1 MAKAW
6 PNGRPKTTRIW
17 ALYMIKNGQILTSF
31 ALLKEKC
38 FQLQGGEC
46 FATWPADQG
55 AWTAPLRPQPP
66 SSLSVCDPSSIG
78 TRRRFVWYCGF
89 HRVEVPYS
97 NFYSMTFSVMQMN
110 LHRGQIMQMR
120 YANEQHNYMQ
130 ICEIIVAI
138 KCHPAETRVTRNS
151 TRNSTRWSLKLAGDT
166 RRTNVN
172 LQTNVPS
179 ECSAIDRWRS
189 FSIHTYINLY

>member
-1 MAKAW
+1 MLSAS
-6 PNGRPKTTRIW
+6 RR
-17 ALYMIKNGQILTSF
+17 Q
-31 ALLKEKC
+31 
-38 FQLQGGEC
+38 C
-46 FATWPADQG
+46 FATWPAKQG
-55 AWTAPLRPQPP
+55 AWTAPLRRKPP

-130 ICEIIVAI
+130 IWEIIVAI
-138 KCHPAETRVTRNS
+138 KCHRAETRVTRNS
-151 TRNSTRWSLKLAGDT
+151 TRWSLKLPNWPLSLCGHRQIRNDKLCHHHCHSHLSVWDVRAKT
-166 RRTNVN
+166 PN
-172 LQTNVPS
+172 
-179 ECSAIDRWRS
+179 S
-189 FSIHTYINLY
+189 FSPHRP